1 MFLNR
6 NRKETDMETSKKNF
20 RKRTAIL
27 SFLRQTK
34 DHPSAEMVYNHL
46 KQEIPDLSLG
56 TVYRNLS
63 MFKEQGEIISLGTV
77 NGVERFD
84 GNIEPHVHFICNG
97 CDCVTD
103 LMQIHVP
110 EELNQQVMK
119 ATGGDVT
126 MCHLTFNGY
135 CKDCKEKQNTATA

>member
-1 MFLNR
+1 
-6 NRKETDMETSKKNF
+6 METPKKNF
-20 RKRTAIL
+20 KKRTAIL

-63 MFKEQGEIISLGTV
+63 MFKAQGEIISVGTV

-84 GNIEPHVHFICNG
+84 GNVEPHVHFVCNG
-97 CDCVTD
+97 CEAVID
-103 LMQIHVP
+103 LPQIHVP
-110 EELNQQVMK
+110 EELNRQVME
-119 ATGGDVT
+119 ATGGTVD
-126 MCHLTFNGY
+126 MCNLSFTGY
-135 CKDCKEKQNTATA
+135 CKDCKEKSAGITA

>member
-1 MFLNR
+1 
-6 NRKETDMETSKKNF
+6 METAKKQF
-20 RKRTAIL
+20 RKRNAIL

-34 DHPSAEMVYNHL
+34 EHPSAEMVFNHL
-46 KQEIPDLSLG
+46 KPEIPDLSLG

-63 MFKEQGEIISLGTV
+63 MFKAQGEIISLGTV

-97 CDCVTD
+97 CDAVTD

-110 EELNQQVMK
+110 EELNQQVNK
-119 ATGGDVT
+119 AIGGEVT

-135 CKDCKEKQNTATA
+135 CKDCQAKRNTETA

>member
-1 MFLNR
+1 
-6 NRKETDMETSKKNF
+6 METSKKNF

-34 DHPSAEMVYNHL
+34 DHPSAEMVFNHL

-63 MFKEQGEIISLGTV
+63 MFKAKGEIVSLGTV

-84 GNIEPHVHFICNG
+84 GNIEPHVHFICNS
-97 CDCVTD
+97 CDGVTD
-103 LMQIHVP
+103 LPQIQVP
-110 EELNQQVMK
+110 EELNLQVNK
-119 ATGGDVT
+119 ATGGAVE
-126 MCHLTFNGY
+126 MCHLTFTGQ
-135 CKDCKEKQNTATA
+135 CKDCIAKQKEITA

>member
-1 MFLNR
+1 
-6 NRKETDMETSKKNF
+6 METPKKNF

-34 DHPSAEMVYNHL
+34 DHPSAEMVFNHL

-63 MFKEQGEIISLGTV
+63 MFKAKGEIISLGTV

-84 GNIEPHVHFICNG
+84 GNIEPHVLFICNG
-97 CDCVTD
+97 CDGVTD
-103 LMQIHVP
+103 LPQIQVP
-110 EELNQQVMK
+110 EELNQQVIK
-119 ATGGDVT
+119 ATGGTVD
-126 MCHLTFNGY
+126 MCNLTFTGY
-135 CKDCKEKQNTATA
+135 CSQCIKNQEGVTA